1 MGEKNNRPPEQEVTA
16 YKGFDVNLQCRG
28 FQFEVGETYLHE
40 EEVQACESGFHAC
53 EYPLDVFKYYPPAKS
68 RFARVTQSGQISR
81 HGEDSKVASSVIRVD
96 AEIGLPDLVQA
107 AVAYTAS
114 LCAPCGALP
123 EDGAT
128 GERGA
133 ASATGYRGAA
143 SATGYLGAASAT
155 GDLGAAS
162 ATGERGAA
170 SATGERGAAW
180 VSGKNSVACAFGTS
194 GRAKA
199 AAGGAVVLCHRS
211 EDGAFVHIRACKVGE
226 NGIQPDTWYSLDAA
240 GNFFEVQTQQPL
252 KDA

>member
-133 ASATGYRGAA
+133 ASATG
-143 SATGYLGAASAT
+143 
-155 GDLGAAS
+155 
-162 ATGERGAA
+162 
-170 SATGERGAAW
+170 ERGAAW